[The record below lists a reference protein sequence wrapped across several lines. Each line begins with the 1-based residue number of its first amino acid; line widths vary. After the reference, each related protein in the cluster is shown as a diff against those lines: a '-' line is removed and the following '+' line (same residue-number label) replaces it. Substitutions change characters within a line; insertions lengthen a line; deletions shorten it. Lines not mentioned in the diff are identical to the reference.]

1 MNKPELIF
9 VVGCNAAGKSSF
21 IRSRL
26 YDLNDFEIIMT
37 DVHKGR
43 SKEVFQTALDQ
54 KKNIVLE
61 SVFND
66 SSFSLLIDKAKEV
79 GYLTSLI
86 VLFLDSPTQS
96 VERVAFRSIEQNG
109 LPITE
114 GNVKINFNESF
125 KNVANYFFYFD
136 YSTFYYTGTTNKTMF
151 VMGFQ
156 KSSLIEYKT
165 SSLLYPQKFADYSYG
180 NQRLDQEGYQIIKR
194 NLDFFLSEENDVK
207 EIKKQKPRLRL

>member
-1 MNKPELIF
+1 MNNPELVF

-26 YDLNDFEIIMT
+26 YELNDFEVIMT

-43 SKEVFQTALDQ
+43 SKEVFQKALDQ

-61 SVFND
+61 TVFND
-66 SSFSLLIDKAKEV
+66 SSFSLLIDRARDK

-96 VERVAFRSIEQNG
+96 IERVAFRSLEQNG

-114 GNVKINFNESF
+114 GNVKINFNENF

-136 YSTFYYTGTTNKTMF
+136 YSSFYYTGTTNKTTF

-156 KSSLIEYKT
+156 RSSLIEYKT
-165 SSLLYPQKFADYSYG
+165 SQLLYPQKFADYSYG
-180 NQRLDQEGYQIIKR
+180 NQRLGQESYQIIKR
-194 NLDFFLSEENDVK
+194 NLDFILTEKNEVK
-207 EIKKQKPRLRL
+207 EIKKQRPRLRL

>member
-1 MNKPELIF
+1 MNKPELVF

-26 YDLNDFEIIMT
+26 YDLSDFEIIMT

-43 SKEVFQTALDQ
+43 SKEVFQRALDQ

-61 SVFND
+61 TIFND
-66 SSFSLLIDKAKEV
+66 SSFSLLIDTARDA

-96 VERVAFRSIEQNG
+96 VERVAFRSLEQNG

-114 GNVKINFNESF
+114 RNVKINFNENF
-125 KNVANYFFYFD
+125 KNVANYFYYFD
-136 YSTFYYTGTTNKTMF
+136 YTSFYYTGITNKTTF

-165 SSLLYPQKFADYSYG
+165 SNLLYPQKFADYSYQ
-180 NQRLDQEGYQIIKR
+180 NQRLSPEGYQIIKR
-194 NLDFFLSEENDVK
+194 NLNYVLSEQEV
-207 EIKKQKPRLRL
+207 KKQRPRLRL